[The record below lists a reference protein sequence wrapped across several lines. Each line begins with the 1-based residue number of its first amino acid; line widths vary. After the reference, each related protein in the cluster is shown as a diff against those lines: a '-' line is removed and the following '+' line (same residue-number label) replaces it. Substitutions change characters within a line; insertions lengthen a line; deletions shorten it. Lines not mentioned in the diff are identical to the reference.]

1 MRSLGRMRNSLAGI
15 LRVSQLGLTVSPQLF
30 FAVIAW
36 TTGVVLVFLT
46 PPLQVADERCHL
58 IRTVSFLNGQL
69 LPVRGS
75 AGEYG
80 FEVPGRIVE
89 DVNLLFGLTPFHPEL
104 RYDRS
109 LIASIRARPGQD
121 GPDIFARSCPNTSL
135 YSPVAYAPQIVGVG
149 VARLWRA
156 STPVMIWAGRLANL
170 CFFVLT
176 TTLALT
182 LLSARADVLLVLALM
197 PMTLF
202 QAASLS
208 ADAVLN
214 ALSFLFVAYTVRLM
228 RCESLRLAQLGRLIL
243 IGVAIGLIKST
254 YAPVTLVA
262 WTLVPAAL
270 RAWRQERRRWPLAL
284 TILVPACSLAAAG
297 LWSAAAAPCF
307 DPREWKP
314 TVDAARQWEW
324 VRAHPAATLRRFA
337 ATLAHLPEYSGEFI
351 GVLGWL
357 DTPIPRVWRE
367 IYGLLLVVTALG
379 WVRGRPIADT
389 PPLMALGTRC
399 LFLTAAFTAVV
410 LGWVATLFYWENV
423 GDLGPIALQGR
434 YLIPTALPVLLSLDL
449 PLRSRRRA
457 LVPRMVLLG
466 CILVSQLVL
475 LWTVRNRYYG

>member
-1 MRSLGRMRNSLAGI
+1 
-15 LRVSQLGLTVSPQLF
+15 
-30 FAVIAW
+30 
-36 TTGVVLVFLT
+36 
-46 PPLQVADERCHL
+46 
-58 IRTVSFLNGQL
+58 
-69 LPVRGS
+69 
-75 AGEYG
+75 
-80 FEVPGRIVE
+80 
-89 DVNLLFGLTPFHPEL
+89 
-104 RYDRS
+104 
-109 LIASIRARPGQD
+109 
-121 GPDIFARSCPNTSL
+121 
-135 YSPVAYAPQIVGVG
+135 
-149 VARLWRA
+149 
-156 STPVMIWAGRLANL
+156 
-170 CFFVLT
+170 
-176 TTLALT
+176 
-182 LLSARADVLLVLALM
+182 
-197 PMTLF
+197 
-202 QAASLS
+202 
-208 ADAVLN
+208 
-214 ALSFLFVAYTVRLM
+214 M

-337 ATLAHLPEYSGEFI
+337 ATLAQPT
-351 GVLGWL
+351 GVQR
-357 DTPIPRVWRE
+357 RVHRRP
-367 IYGLLLVVTALG
+367 GLAGHADPKGVAGDLRLAAG
-379 WVRGRPIADT
+379 GDCSCWVRGRPIADT